1 MAVVRH
7 RRWLAGSGA
16 LALLLFS
23 PVMALLIEAF
33 STDAGLL
40 QQLWQTVLPTYLF
53 NSLALVTLVVIF
65 AVLLGLPCG
74 WLLANYQLPGHRY
87 LEWAL
92 ILPLAMPAYVVAY
105 IYTDLLDYTGWLQI
119 QLRDLFGWQSAAD
132 YWFPDLRTLGG
143 AAAMLALVLYPYVYL
158 LTRAGFLEQS
168 INLQD
173 AGRMLGA
180 NHWRRFSASVCPWS
194 GRH

>member
-7 RRWLAGSGA
+7 RRWLIGSGA

-33 STDAGLL
+33 SADAGLL

-53 NSLALVTLVVIF
+53 NSLSLVALVVLF

-119 QLRDLFGWQSAAD
+119 QLRGLFGWQSAAD
-132 YWFPDLRTLGG
+132 CLTECHSLSERFVAGDGSSFPAGSEAPPLRSGKPKVVPLM
-143 AAAMLALVLYPYVYL
+143 ADCHSQAMH
-158 LTRAGFLEQS
+158 R
-168 INLQD
+168 
-173 AGRMLGA
+173 
-180 NHWRRFSASVCPWS
+180 
-194 GRH
+194 

>member
-7 RRWLAGSGA
+7 RRWLIGSGA

-33 STDAGLL
+33 SADAGLL

-53 NSLALVTLVVIF
+53 NSLSLVALVVMF

-119 QLRDLFGWQSAAD
+119 QLDRK
-132 YWFPDLRTLGG
+132 
-143 AAAMLALVLYPYVYL
+143 
-158 LTRAGFLEQS
+158 
-168 INLQD
+168 
-173 AGRMLGA
+173 
-180 NHWRRFSASVCPWS
+180 SVV
-194 GRH
+194 